1 LGTMWESRRVCKER
15 RFWEELELALE
26 RVVDEGEDGEV
37 LAAHQLLHGLQ
48 QRRLLDELGELGVV
62 GLQEGN
68 EDGVGVDL
76 GRMGN

>member
-1 LGTMWESRRVCKER
+1 MWESRRVCKER
-15 RFWEELELALE
+15 RFREELELALE

-37 LAAHQLLHGLQ
+37 LAAHQLLQGLQ

>member
-1 LGTMWESRRVCKER
+1 M
-15 RFWEELELALE
+15 
-26 RVVDEGEDGEV
+26 VDGGEDGEV
-37 LAAHQLLHGLQ
+37 LAAHQLLQCLQ

-62 GLQEGN
+62 GLQEGD